1 MWSETPNVGV
11 RPGAQ
16 EESSSPAC
24 MQHPPFLF
32 GRIVT
37 SGYFHFGRY
46 NHILWF
52 DSSNDLRQNIIH
64 HSGQWDIIVYDEFPG
79 DDVCRSQTKVA
90 TYLLKGKKQTSPDL
104 SGNVDT
110 EYKFN
115 HTYRGIAIVI
125 SNSYFY
131 PSYLGPRVYAR
142 KEIELMTS
150 SFSELGFL
158 VLAFKDLDVQTM
170 MSVLKYVSTLEDIH
184 KESDAF
190 AFSIGTHGEEF
201 FDWKTYMFEH
211 ILYGTDTHISTKDVL
226 NIFKDKNCK
235 SLKGKPRLFFLQACR
250 GRVDGETSE
259 FDHGT
264 GIPVR
269 AEQIVSVNPK
279 SGNSSEV
286 EEIDNAGSNY
296 KEGDDDIKH
305 LESQDVTEE
314 FIETNESSSDQ
325 SEGFL
330 SFLSNYPPR
339 GKRQQAMSKDKPEK
353 KEENGQ
359 QSEEVYLHTTL
370 IPCPN
375 HFLITYATAPG
386 TLAFGRVAEGGWM
399 LKAVADCLKQCRR
412 NNGIDMLEILTQS
425 TNSIAL
431 YRSTNTSNPKTNNL
445 KSYELN
451 DIPGLVK
458 REVDILLGKRSKTE
472 SNDVTDYAGGDKKQT
487 HYEYNFNHPHRGI
500 AVVISNGN
508 FTLSGL
514 GPRDYAEIVI
524 KAMSKVF
531 SMLGYIVLRF
541 QDLTTKQIMDI
552 LYSVSMMTELHNKSD
567 SFACAIGSHGAET
580 LIESTK
586 DSIKTK
592 TYHHVIYGT
601 DTFIKTEDIL
611 KIFADRRCK
620 ALKGKPKLFFLQAC
634 RSRSDDE
641 HRKYNNTTDINVSEG
656 NIHPILGD
664 QPHKDTE
671 ETDGTSTE
679 NVKDRRQEEIHSTDD
694 AYQSDDSLDLVEDY
708 LELTGENQDQQERLL
723 SKIKHAFGNQIHKR
737 HHVNTLS
744 IPCSNNCCVVYAT
757 ASGNYALGRE
767 KIGGWLFHGLFRFF
781 EGLQM
786 NSQVPIDLMELL
798 TIVNSAISV
807 QMESKTERQETT
819 GLKTAVCVEHRL
831 TKDVVFRVK
840 S

>member
-1 MWSETPNVGV
+1 MET
-11 RPGAQ
+11 
-16 EESSSPAC
+16 
-24 MQHPPFLF
+24 
-32 GRIVT
+32 
-37 SGYFHFGRY
+37 
-46 NHILWF
+46 
-52 DSSNDLRQNIIH
+52 LRKAI
-64 HSGQWDIIVYDEFPG
+64 D
-79 DDVCRSQTKVA
+79 RKVA

-104 SGNVDT
+104 SGNVDKQ
-110 EYKFN
+110 YKFN

-235 SLKGKPRLFFLQACR
+235 SLKGKPRLFFLQSWR
-250 GRVDGETSE
+250 
-259 FDHGT
+259 
-264 GIPVR
+264 
-269 AEQIVSVNPK
+269 K
-279 SGNSSEV
+279 
-286 EEIDNAGSNY
+286 
-296 KEGDDDIKH
+296 
-305 LESQDVTEE
+305 
-314 FIETNESSSDQ
+314 NESSTEQ

-339 GKRQQAMSKDKPEK
+339 GKRQQATSKDKPEK

-431 YRSTNTSNPKTNNL
+431 YKSTNTSNPKTNNL

-458 REVDILLGKRSKTE
+458 REVDILLGKQSKTE
-472 SNDVTDYAGGDKKQT
+472 SNDVTDYADKKQT

-514 GPRDYAEIVI
+514 GPRDYSEIEI

-541 QDLTTKQIMDI
+541 QDLTTKQMMDI
-552 LYSVSMMTELHNKSD
+552 LDSVSMMAELHDRSD
-567 SFACAIGSHGAET
+567 SFACAIGSHGSES
-580 LIESTK
+580 LMKSTK

-601 DTFIKTEDIL
+601 DTFIKTEDII

-641 HRKYNNTTDINVSEG
+641 HRKYNNTTDVNVSEG
-656 NIHPILGD
+656 NIHPRLGD

-671 ETDGTSTE
+671 ETDGTYTE

-694 AYQSDDSLDLVEDY
+694 VYESDDSLDLVEDY
-708 LELTGENQDQQERLL
+708 LELTGENQDQQEGLL
-723 SKIKHAFGNQIHKR
+723 SKIRHAFGNQIHKR

-744 IPCSNNCCVVYAT
+744 IPCFNNCCLVYAT